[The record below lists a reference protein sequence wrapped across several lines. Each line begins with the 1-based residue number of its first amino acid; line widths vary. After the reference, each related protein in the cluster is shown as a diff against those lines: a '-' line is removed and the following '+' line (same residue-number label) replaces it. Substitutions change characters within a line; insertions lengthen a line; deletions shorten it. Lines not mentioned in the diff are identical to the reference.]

1 MNRISYKHIFTIL
14 LLIGFVL
21 VRPGQAQENSKS
33 LLWEVTGKGLEKPS
47 YLYGTIHIICP
58 DDFEM
63 GEDIKVAFAKTDRLA
78 MELDLS
84 DPAEMGSVQ
93 RLMMSSEPV
102 AYSDLLTKSQ
112 YDLLDSKLKAQM
124 GVGMNFLKSMK
135 PFALSSLLQ
144 LGLMDCKQPA
154 SYENSF
160 LEMAKGAE
168 MEVLA
173 LETAAFQ
180 MSIFDNIPVDEQVVW
195 ITDYLDN
202 EEESQETW
210 KNMVTLYKSK
220 DVEAIA
226 NSFDDFPEYKK
237 YENELLTKRNQN
249 WIPKIEKMINESSV
263 FIAVG
268 AAHLGGKNGVIAL
281 LKSEGY
287 MLKPVFR

>member
-1 MNRISYKHIFTIL
+1 MSRTSNKAFFYIL
-14 LLIGFVL
+14 LFIGFVL
-21 VRPGQAQENSKS
+21 VRPVEAQKSKSS
-33 LLWEVTGKGLEKPS
+33 LLWEVSGNGLETSS

-63 GEDIKVAFAKTDRLA
+63 SEPVKTAFSKTDRLA
-78 MELDLS
+78 LELDLS

-102 AYSDLLTKSQ
+102 DYEKLLTQAQ
-112 YDLLDSKLKAQM
+112 YDQLDSKLKAQM
-124 GVGMNFLKSMK
+124 GVGMGFLKSMK

-210 KNMVTLYKSK
+210 KTMVELYKSK

-237 YENELLTKRNQN
+237 YEGELLTKRNQN
-249 WIPKIEKMINESSV
+249 WIPKIEKIINESPV

-281 LKSEGY
+281 LRAEGY
-287 MLKPVFR
+287 QLTPVMH